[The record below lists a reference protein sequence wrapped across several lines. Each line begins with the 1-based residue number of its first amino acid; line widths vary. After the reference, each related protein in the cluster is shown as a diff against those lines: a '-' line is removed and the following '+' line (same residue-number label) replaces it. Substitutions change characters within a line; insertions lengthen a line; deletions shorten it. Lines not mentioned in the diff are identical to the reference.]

1 MFVPGTGP
9 AEEGEGHEVCEEGQ
23 GQDKEEDA
31 CNGKPSGA
39 WWVCWFMERMI
50 FWQLPSLL
58 MNENQMYFIASSV
71 CWIN

>member
-39 WWVCWFMERMI
+39 
-50 FWQLPSLL
+50 
-58 MNENQMYFIASSV
+58 
-71 CWIN
+71 